1 MTVSRRLP
9 WPPPVRAR
17 LALPLA
23 VSTLLLV
30 AGLGAGAA
38 DRLSARADAAG
49 TVRHVGRALAAQELV
64 HALQRERG
72 LALGV
77 LAGDDRFAAD
87 LDTERRATDRARARV
102 DAATPGLRT
111 ALADI
116 RKARAATAQE
126 AFTAYTGAISALLD
140 ATFAARPGGMQA
152 LEAISRAKEATS
164 QERALVTAAF
174 TTGSFSSAGHL
185 GLLQVRAVKAD
196 AFARFERLATPAG
209 RAALARAQQSHTP
222 RLASMERQAVD
233 GSGGAPL
240 SASPRAWHH
249 ATIGYDDA
257 LRSVQRSVAE
267 EVRAPALAAVERAT
281 RHLVMLG
288 TLGALLVLGMPV
300 LGVLAWRSV
309 LRPLRR
315 LSDHAGALAD
325 TLADHVSQVALK
337 HGDDTPDDALARL
350 QEPGPD
356 RHADEFA
363 EVAGALGDLHRSAA
377 RLVAEHTALRRVTT
391 ESLVNLGV
399 RHRNLAHR
407 QLSFI
412 NVLQHDGSDPATLA
426 RLCELDHLTSRM
438 RRNAESL
445 LVLAGKRGA
454 RRSSEPVPVAD
465 VLRLALTEVEDH
477 HRVTLRV
484 VDGAPV
490 RGAVVAEV
498 AHLLAELVE
507 NALTCSPPDSEV
519 EVWARAD
526 EGECRITITDHGIG
540 MTAEELA
547 TANARLRG
555 AESFLVP
562 PTRCLG
568 HHVVGRLAE
577 RLGVRVWLHESLR
590 CGVTARVALP
600 EELLAVPPL
609 PSRPERSERPE
620 QPPELLGG
628 VSAR

>member
-17 LALPLA
+17 VALPLA

-38 DRLSARADAAG
+38 DRLRARADATGTAG
-49 TVRHVGRALAAQELV
+49 HVGGVLAAQELI
-64 HALQRERG
+64 HPLQRERG

-87 LDTERRATDRARARV
+87 LDAERRVTDRARARL
-102 DAATPGLRT
+102 DTATPGLRA
-111 ALADI
+111 ALTGL
-116 RKARAATAQE
+116 REARSGAATAQE
-126 AFTAYTGAISALLD
+126 AFSAYTGAISALLD
-140 ATFAARPGGMQA
+140 ASFAARPGGLQALEA
-152 LEAISRAKEATS
+152 LEAISRAKETAC

-174 TTGSFSSAGHL
+174 ATGSFTSAGHL
-185 GLLQVRAVKAD
+185 DLLQVRAVKAD
-196 AFARFERLATPAG
+196 AFARFERVATATG
-209 RAALARAQQSHTP
+209 RAALARAQQSGHPP
-222 RLASMERQAVD
+222 RLAAMERQAVA
-233 GSGGAPL
+233 GTPL

-249 ATIGYDDA
+249 AAIGYDEA

-267 EVRAPALAAVERAT
+267 EVRAPALAAAERAT
-281 RHLVMLG
+281 LHLAL
-288 TLGALLVLGMPV
+288 LGALGAVLVLGMPV
-300 LGVLAWRSV
+300 LGVLASRSA

-315 LSDHAGALAD
+315 LSDQA
-325 TLADHVSQVALK
+325 
-337 HGDDTPDDALARL
+337 DALAEQVFRVTHGG
-350 QEPGPD
+350 QGQD
-356 RHADEFA
+356 VHAQCSRRRDGEFA
-363 EVAGALGDLHRSAA
+363 GVAGALGDLHRSAV
-377 RLVAEHTALRRVTT
+377 RLAAEHTALRRVTT
-391 ESLVNLGV
+391 ESLVDLGV

-412 NVLQHDGSDPATLA
+412 GMLQREESDPAALA
-426 RLCELDHLTSRM
+426 RLCELDRLTSRL

-507 NALTCSPPDSEV
+507 NALTHSPPDAEV

-547 TANARLRG
+547 AANARLRG
-555 AESFLVP
+555 EESFLVA

-568 HHVVGRLAE
+568 HHVVGRLAD

-590 CGVTARVALP
+590 RGVTARVALP
-600 EELLAVPPL
+600 EELLAVP
-609 PSRPERSERPE
+609 SRPE

>member
-38 DRLSARADAAG
+38 DRLGARADAAG
-49 TVRHVGRALAAQELV
+49 TARHVGRVLAAQELI

-72 LALGV
+72 LALGL

-87 LDTERRATDRARARV
+87 LDAERRATDRARARL
-102 DAATPGLRT
+102 DAATPGLRA
-111 ALADI
+111 ALGDI
-116 RKARAATAQE
+116 REARSGTATAQE
-126 AFTAYTGAISALLD
+126 AFAAYTGAISALLD
-140 ATFAARPGGMQA
+140 ASFAARPGGLQA
-152 LEAISRAKEATS
+152 LEAISRAKEATG

-174 TTGSFSSAGHL
+174 TTGSFTSAEHL

-196 AFARFERLATPAG
+196 AVARFERLATATG
-209 RAALARAQQSHTP
+209 RAALARAQHSGHTP
-222 RLASMERQAVD
+222 RLASMEKQAVA
-233 GSGGAPL
+233 GVPL
-240 SASPRAWHH
+240 SVSPRAWHH
-249 ATIGYDDA
+249 AAIGYDDA

-281 RHLVMLG
+281 LHLAMLG
-288 TLGALLVLGMPV
+288 TLGAVLVLGMPV
-300 LGVLAWRSV
+300 LGVLASRSV

-315 LSDHAGALAD
+315 LSDHA
-325 TLADHVSQVALK
+325 
-337 HGDDTPDDALARL
+337 DALAEHVSRVA
-350 QEPGPD
+350 QGDEGNADDVPAQRFQDPRAG
-356 RHADEFA
+356 RRADEFA
-363 EVAGALGDLHRSAA
+363 EVAGAFGDLHRSAV
-377 RLVAEHTALRRVTT
+377 RLAAEHTALRRVAT
-391 ESLVNLGV
+391 ESLVDLGV

-412 NVLQHDGSDPATLA
+412 SVLQHDESDPATLA
-426 RLCELDHLTSRM
+426 RLCELDRLTSRM

-507 NALTCSPPDSEV
+507 NALTYSPPDSEV

-555 AESFLVP
+555 EESFLVA

-568 HHVVGRLAE
+568 HQVVGRLAE

-600 EELLAVPPL
+600 EELLAVPQ
-609 PSRPERSERPE
+609 RPE

>member
-30 AGLGAGAA
+30 AGLGAGAT

-87 LDTERRATDRARARV
+87 LDTERRATDRARARL

-116 RKARAATAQE
+116 RKARSATAQE

-174 TTGSFSSAGHL
+174 TAGSFTSAGHL

-222 RLASMERQAVD
+222 RLAAMERQAVD

-267 EVRAPALAAVERAT
+267 EVRAPALAAVEQAT

-288 TLGALLVLGMPV
+288 ALAALLVLGMPV

-325 TLADHVSQVALK
+325 TLADQVSRVVQE
-337 HGDDTPDDALARL
+337 HGDDTPDHALAARL
-350 QEPGPD
+350 QEPGPG

-363 EVAGALGDLHRSAA
+363 EVAGALGDLHRSAV
-377 RLVAEHTALRRVTT
+377 RLAAEHTALRRVAT
-391 ESLVNLGV
+391 ESLVDLGV

-412 NVLQHDGSDPATLA
+412 SVLQHNESDPATLA
-426 RLCELDHLTSRM
+426 RLCELDRLTSRM

-507 NALTCSPPDSEV
+507 NALTYSPPDSKV

-600 EELLAVPPL
+600 EELLAVRPSPP
-609 PSRPERSERPE
+609 RPE

>member
-17 LALPLA
+17 VALPLA

-38 DRLSARADAAG
+38 DRLRARADAAG
-49 TVRHVGRALAAQELV
+49 TVGHVGGVLTAQELI
-64 HALQRERG
+64 HPLQRERG

-77 LAGDDRFAAD
+77 LAGDDRFVAD
-87 LDTERRATDRARARV
+87 LDAERRVTDRARARL
-102 DAATPGLRT
+102 DTATPGLRA
-111 ALADI
+111 ALTGL
-116 RKARAATAQE
+116 REARSGTATAQE
-126 AFTAYTGAISALLD
+126 AFSAYTGAISALLD
-140 ATFAARPGGMQA
+140 ASFAARPGGLQSLEA
-152 LEAISRAKEATS
+152 LEAISRAKEAAC

-174 TTGSFSSAGHL
+174 ATGSFTSAGHL
-185 GLLQVRAVKAD
+185 DLLQVRAIKAD
-196 AFARFERLATPAG
+196 AFARFERVATATG
-209 RAALARAQQSHTP
+209 RAALARAQQSGHPP
-222 RLASMERQAVD
+222 RLAAMERQAVA
-233 GSGGAPL
+233 GTPL

-249 ATIGYDDA
+249 AAIGYDEA

-267 EVRAPALAAVERAT
+267 EVRAPALAAAERAT
-281 RHLVMLG
+281 LHLAL
-288 TLGALLVLGMPV
+288 LGALGAVLVLGMPV
-300 LGVLAWRSV
+300 LGVLASRSA

-315 LSDHAGALAD
+315 LSDQA
-325 TLADHVSQVALK
+325 
-337 HGDDTPDDALARL
+337 DALAEHVSRL
-350 QEPGPD
+350 AQGGQSQDVLAQRSRDPRAGRRD
-356 RHADEFA
+356 GEFA
-363 EVAGALGDLHRSAA
+363 GVAGALGDLHRSAV
-377 RLVAEHTALRRVTT
+377 RLAAEHTALRRVAT
-391 ESLVNLGV
+391 ESLVDLGV

-412 NVLQHDGSDPATLA
+412 GMLQREESDPAALA
-426 RLCELDHLTSRM
+426 RLCELDRLTSRL

-445 LVLAGKRGA
+445 LVLTGKRGA

-507 NALTCSPPDSEV
+507 NALTYSPPDAEV

-547 TANARLRG
+547 AANARLRG
-555 AESFLVP
+555 EESFLVA

-568 HHVVGRLAE
+568 HHVVGRLAD
-577 RLGVRVWLHESLR
+577 RLGVRVWLHESLPR
-590 CGVTARVALP
+590 GVTARVALP
-600 EELLAVPPL
+600 EELLAVP
-609 PSRPERSERPE
+609 SRPE